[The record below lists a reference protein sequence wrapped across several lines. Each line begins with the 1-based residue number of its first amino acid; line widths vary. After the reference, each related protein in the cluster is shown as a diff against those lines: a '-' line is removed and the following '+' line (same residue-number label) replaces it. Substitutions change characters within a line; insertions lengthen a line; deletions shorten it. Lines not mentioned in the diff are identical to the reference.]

1 MSLLEIKEV
10 TREYS
15 RGRGK
20 FNAVDS
26 VSLSVEKGDYI
37 NIIGRSGSGKT
48 TLLNLIS
55 GMVSLSSGDVLID
68 GESIAKKSDEEL
80 SRIRNE
86 KIGYIPQG
94 MSALPN
100 LNVIDNIVLPFFLY
114 KRDGDPY
121 GRARKLLQLLN
132 IRDLE
137 YSYPNELS
145 GGENRRVLIARSL
158 INQPSILMADEATAD
173 LDVLHTKEVMEM
185 FKKINEEENVALILV
200 SHELDLLSYGK
211 RIYTMKDGVLS
222 EGNQLIME

>member
-1 MSLLEIKEV
+1 MSLLEIKAV
-10 TREYS
+10 TKEYN

-55 GMVSLSSGDVLID
+55 GMVSLSSGDVLIE
-68 GESIAKKSDEEL
+68 GNSISSKSDEEL
-80 SRIRNE
+80 SMIRNE

-114 KRDGDPY
+114 KREGDPY

-137 YSYPNELS
+137 YAYPNELS

-173 LDVLHTKEVMEM
+173 LDVLNTKEVMEM
-185 FKKINEEENVALILV
+185 FKKINEEEGVALILV
-200 SHELDLLSYGK
+200 SHELDLLNYGK
-211 RIYTMKDGVLS
+211 KIYTMKDGVMT
-222 EGNQLIME
+222 EGNQLTV

>member
-10 TREYS
+10 TKEYS
-15 RGRGK
+15 RGRRT
-20 FNAVDS
+20 FNAVNS
-26 VSLSVEKGDYI
+26 ISLTLEKGDYI

-55 GMVSLSSGDVLID
+55 GMVSLTSGDVLID
-68 GESIAKKSDEEL
+68 GISISSKTDEEL
-80 SRIRNE
+80 SKLRNE

-94 MSALPN
+94 MSTLPN

-137 YSYPNELS
+137 YAYPNELS
-145 GGENRRVLIARSL
+145 GGEQRRVLIARSL

-173 LDVLHTKEVMEM
+173 LDVMNTKEVMEM
-185 FKKINEEENVALILV
+185 FRRINEDEGVTLILV
-200 SHELDLLSYGK
+200 SHELDILNYGK
-211 RIYTMKDGVLS
+211 KVYTMEDGVLS
-222 EGNQLIME
+222 EGNKLSS

>member
-10 TREYS
+10 TKEYS

-26 VSLSVEKGDYI
+26 VSLSLEKGDYI

-55 GMVSLSSGDVLID
+55 GMITATSGDVLID
-68 GESIAKKSDEEL
+68 GQSITKKSDDEL
-80 SRIRNE
+80 SKIRNE
-86 KIGYIPQG
+86 KVGYIPQG
-94 MSALPN
+94 MSTLPN
-100 LNVIDNIVLPFFLY
+100 LNVIDNIVLPFFMY
-114 KRDGDPY
+114 KREGDPY

-137 YSYPNELS
+137 FAYPSELS

-173 LDVLHTKEVMEM
+173 LDVVNTKEVMEM
-185 FKKINEEENVALILV
+185 FKRINEEEDVALILV

-211 RIYTMKDGVLS
+211 RIYTMKDGVLT
-222 EGNQLIME
+222 EGNALQ

>member
-10 TREYS
+10 TKKYN
-15 RGRGK
+15 RGRGT

-26 VSLSVEKGDYI
+26 VSLSLEKGDYV

-68 GESIAKKSDEEL
+68 GKSIASKSDEEL

-94 MSALPN
+94 MSTLPN

-114 KRDGDPY
+114 KREGDPY

-137 YSYPNELS
+137 YAYPNELS
-145 GGENRRVLIARSL
+145 GGEQRRVLIARSL

-173 LDVLHTKEVMEM
+173 LDVLNTKEVMEM
-185 FKKINEEENVALILV
+185 FKKINEEEGVALILV
-200 SHELDLLSYGK
+200 SHELDLLTYGK
-211 RIYTMKDGVLS
+211 KIYTMEDGVLKD
-222 EGNQLIME
+222 GNQLSV

>member
-10 TREYS
+10 TKEYS

-20 FNAVDS
+20 FNAVNS

-55 GMVSLSSGDVLID
+55 GMVSLSSGDVLIE
-68 GESIAKKSDEEL
+68 GESIASKSDEEL
-80 SRIRNE
+80 SMIRNE

-114 KRDGDPY
+114 KREGDAY

-137 YSYPNELS
+137 HAYPSELS

-158 INQPSILMADEATAD
+158 INQPRILMADEATAD
-173 LDVLHTKEVMEM
+173 LDVVNTKEVMEM
-185 FKKINEEENVALILV
+185 FKKINEEEGVALILV
-200 SHELDLLSYGK
+200 SHELDLLTYGK
-211 RIYTMKDGVLS
+211 KIYTMEDGVLQ
-222 EGNQLIME
+222 EGNQLSI

>member
-10 TREYS
+10 TKEYS
-15 RGRGK
+15 RGRRT
-20 FNAVDS
+20 FNAVNS
-26 VSLSVEKGDYI
+26 ISLTLEKGDYI

-55 GMVSLSSGDVLID
+55 GMVSLTSGDVLID
-68 GESIAKKSDEEL
+68 GISINSKTDEEL
-80 SRIRNE
+80 SKLRNE

-94 MSALPN
+94 MSTLPN

-137 YSYPNELS
+137 YAYPNELS
-145 GGENRRVLIARSL
+145 GGEQRRVLIARSL

-173 LDVLHTKEVMEM
+173 LDVMNTKEVMEM
-185 FKKINEEENVALILV
+185 FRRINEDEGVTLILV
-200 SHELDLLSYGK
+200 SHELDILNYGK
-211 RIYTMKDGVLS
+211 KVYTMKDGVLS
-222 EGNQLIME
+222 EGNQLSV

>member
-10 TREYS
+10 TKEYS
-15 RGRGK
+15 RGRGT
-20 FNAVDS
+20 FNAVNS
-26 VSLSVEKGDYI
+26 VSLSLEKGDYI

-55 GMVSLSSGDVLID
+55 GMVSITSGDVLIE
-68 GESIAKKSDEEL
+68 GKSITSKSDEEL
-80 SRIRNE
+80 SKIRNE

-94 MSALPN
+94 MSILPN

-114 KRDGDPY
+114 KREGDPY

-137 YSYPNELS
+137 YAYPNELS
-145 GGENRRVLIARSL
+145 GGEQRRVLIARSL
-158 INQPSILMADEATAD
+158 INQPAILMADEATAD
-173 LDVLHTKEVMEM
+173 LDVHNTKEVMEM
-185 FKKINEEENVALILV
+185 FKRINEDEGVALILV

-211 RIYTMKDGVLS
+211 KIYTMKDGVIE
-222 EGNQLIME
+222 EGNQLTE